1 MNMNMNMN
9 MPNALT
15 KCVLVSYS
23 GATHECLYGDGIRII
38 QVCGDRGVAA
48 TLMLAETPTGLSGGY
63 LAQTL
68 AERRYFDDGS
78 AS

>member
-1 MNMNMNMN
+1 MTL
-9 MPNALT
+9 PDVLT
-15 KCVLVSYS
+15 KCVIVNER
-23 GATHECLYGDGIRII
+23 GDTHECLYGDGIRII